1 MEFAYIQRMEYCLS
15 GGLGWISRMPTTAQL
30 YPDFKY
36 VDLIQLNYYHNH
48 PDYRRINMM
57 TYKWDNTN
65 YQLEPARNMKWE
77 VRADIGY
84 KGNRLSATYFRE
96 RMNNAL
102 MTSHTIN
109 HWHISYM
116 IRQVS
121 MVRL

>member
-1 MEFAYIQRMEYCLS
+1 
-15 GGLGWISRMPTTAQL
+15 MPTTAQL

-96 RMNNAL
+96 RMNL
-102 MTSHTIN
+102 SLI
-109 HWHISYM
+109 HI
-116 IRQVS
+116 
-121 MVRL
+121 

>member
-1 MEFAYIQRMEYCLS
+1 MEFAYIQRMEYC
-15 GGLGWISRMPTTAQL
+15 LGWISRMPTTAQL

-96 RMNNAL
+96 
-102 MTSHTIN
+102 
-109 HWHISYM
+109 
-116 IRQVS
+116 
-121 MVRL
+121 